1 MSVPAEPSPRS
12 AAAPLPGQ
20 PSGLLPARLAELASF
35 NEIGKALTST
45 LDLNEVLGLIM
56 TKISE
61 HLRPENWSL
70 LLLDEERREL
80 AFAIAVGPGSDR
92 LKGLTLK
99 VGEGV
104 AGWVAAHGEPL
115 IIPDVSK
122 DARFSRKGDEASGFR
137 TESIICVP
145 LAARGR
151 VLGVIE
157 LVNHL
162 PAERQGGAGAASSLG
177 LALEDEAALLV
188 LTTLAD
194 YAAIAIENARIH
206 KQIEE
211 LTIQDD
217 VTRLYNAR
225 YLHRFLDYELNRAQQ
240 YGSPIAV
247 IFFDLDHFKAVNDLH
262 DHLAGTKILREVAD
276 VVLASIRKVDVAIRY
291 GGDEFMIVLPET
303 TKAAALVAAE
313 RLRAAIE
320 ATTFL
325 KEEGIN
331 MRVTASFGVA
341 AYPEDARTKLDLI
354 RAADLAMYRVK
365 RATRNDVAL
374 A

>member
-1 MSVPAEPSPRS
+1 MIRAMSAPAEPSPPG
-12 AAAPLPGQ
+12 APAPV
-20 PSGLLPARLAELASF
+20 PSRLAELASF

-70 LLLDEERREL
+70 LLVDDEGRRL
-80 AFAIAVGPGSDR
+80 SFVIAVGPGSER
-92 LKGLTLK
+92 LKGLELT

-104 AGWVAAHGEPL
+104 AGWVAAHGQPL
-115 IIPDVSK
+115 VIPDVSK
-122 DARFSRKGDEASGFR
+122 DPRFSQKGDEVSGFR

-151 VLGVIE
+151 MLGVVE
-157 LVNHL
+157 LINHL
-162 PAERQGGAGAASSLG
+162 PAGSKAGPDGASSLG
-177 LALEDEAALLV
+177 LALADDAALLV

-206 KQIEE
+206 KKIEE

-217 VTRLYNAR
+217 ATRLYNVR
-225 YLHRFLDYELNRAQQ
+225 YLHRFLDYELDRAQQ

-247 IFFDLDHFKAVNDLH
+247 IFFDLDHFKTVNDLN
-262 DHLAGTKILREVAD
+262 DHLAGTKILREVAE
-276 VVLASIRKVDVAIRY
+276 VVLATIRKVDVAVRY

-303 TKAAALVAAE
+303 PKASAAVAAE

-320 ATTFL
+320 STTFL
-325 KEEGIN
+325 KDEGIN
-331 MRVTASFGVA
+331 MKITASFGVA
-341 AYPEDARTKLDLI
+341 TFPDDARTKLDLI

-365 RATRNDVAL
+365 RATRNDVAV